1 MDTNKEVLIKEI
13 VDTHIRQF
21 VDGLESRY
29 TIEVA
34 DPLGVINAKK
44 NNAFMSE
51 LGEEFMFYSAFVRSF
66 DSSFGKVLEN
76 MGNAIAKISYTVKGR
91 IEAYLLPQQ
100 TQHIDYLMTA
110 YEKRDAKPKVED
122 YEKFNCLIPSN
133 IESYKTSHETDNYFY
148 DEERQCHYLIE
159 LKAGGDL
166 DNKKAKSEK
175 IALLN
180 EFFILKNYLQTYQE
194 DISLFNWKDTVSPS
208 SQMNS
213 HPSSINNNRIE
224 SSAAGT
230 SSGKDQK
237 IKIYFATA
245 YNKFGEGAPW
255 HQERVQTFF
264 AEDELLIGKDYW
276 NFVCNDPDGF
286 EVILQQYKVSSEY
299 MKNALERIKCLY
311 FGG

>member
-21 VDGLESRY
+21 VDGLEARY
-29 TIEVA
+29 TLEVS

-180 EFFILKNYLQTYQE
+180 EFFILKNYLQTHQE
-194 DISLFNWKDTVSPS
+194 DISLFNWKDTTSRINN
-208 SQMNS
+208 Q
-213 HPSSINNNRIE
+213 PSSINLIENSVRNN
-224 SSAAGT
+224 

-286 EVILQQYKVSSEY
+286 EVILHQYKVSSEY